1 VRRSRQGSSLKP
13 DLSTHIIPY
22 HNVADWTIGVGLGC
36 VGETVL
42 HLSIGKSTNKGTG
55 LRMRLAVFGGSR
67 GTGLHLIEKALVEGH
82 EITALARYPDGLR
95 ERFPDIQVVQGDVF
109 NVEDTRATVKG
120 SEAVIS
126 TLGFV
131 GRSKETTIYSEGVL
145 NIARV
150 IQELGP
156 RRLIVL
162 AASQG
167 IDPHPDFPWY
177 ASIMMKL
184 LIKPMFGFAYRDMA
198 RMADLL
204 LHSDTDWTL
213 VGVPMLTNSS
223 KGGHYRSSIGKPLHH
238 AFRISRA
245 DVAGYLLSIIKDKT
259 TFRNWTEIAW

>member
-1 VRRSRQGSSLKP
+1 
-13 DLSTHIIPY
+13 
-22 HNVADWTIGVGLGC
+22 
-36 VGETVL
+36 
-42 HLSIGKSTNKGTG
+42 
-55 LRMRLAVFGGSR
+55 MRLAVFGGSR
-67 GTGLHLIEKALVEGH
+67 GTGLHLIEKALAEGH
-82 EITALARYPDGLR
+82 EITALARHPDDLR
-95 ERFPDIQVVQGDVF
+95 KRFPDIQVIQGDVF
-109 NVEDTRATVKG
+109 NIEDTRVTVKG

-131 GRSKETTIYSEGVL
+131 GRLRKTTIYSEGVL

-150 IQELGP
+150 IPELGP
-156 RRLIVL
+156 SRLIVL

-198 RMADLL
+198 RMTDLL
-204 LHSDTDWTL
+204 SRSDIDWTL

-223 KGGHYRSSIGKPLHH
+223 KGGHYRNSIGKPLHH

-245 DVAGYLLSIIKDKT
+245 DVAGYLLSIIEDKA
-259 TFRNWTEIAW
+259 TFRKWTEVAW